1 VRKIL
6 LATVVVALGSIVGA
20 GTAAAATPRCFGAAA
35 RDPEHPCVNRT
46 RSVFPTPDEVSR
58 VSISYCAP
66 MRRQL
71 DPQVCTFGAR
81 AARASAHVALV
92 GDSHALQWRTALDVV
107 ARAQRWH
114 AYSITTPGCF
124 YSEAVFALAL
134 GLRDLCTRWFRSV
147 TAWFRRHP
155 EVSTVFVSQNAPTP
169 IDLAPGQT
177 YLGVKVDGFRRAWSA
192 LPSTVKRVVVIRD
205 TPFSSVATF
214 ACVGRVLAAATQRPG
229 PACPI
234 PRAFALHRDTAVSA
248 ARALALRSQRY
259 GVVDLTAFFC
269 GSRSCYPVI
278 GGVLVHRDTDHIG
291 VVYSRTLGPYLL
303 RKVRRLMA
311 SRPRARVRAP

>member
-1 VRKIL
+1 MRRIF
-6 LATVVVALGSIVGA
+6 LAPAVLVVLTSVVVAGA
-20 GTAAAATPRCFGAAA
+20 PAAAAPKCFGAAA
-35 RDPEHPCVNRT
+35 RDPEHPCLNPT

-66 MRRQL
+66 MRRQR
-71 DPQVCTFGAR
+71 DPEVCTFGAR
-81 AARASAHVALV
+81 AAKASAHVALV

-107 ARAQRWH
+107 AHAERWH

-124 YSEAVFALAL
+124 YSAAVVSFPL
-134 GLRDLCTRWFRSV
+134 GLRALCTRWYRAV

-177 YLGVKVDGFRRAWSA
+177 YRGVKAAGFRRAWSA
-192 LPSTVKRVVVIRD
+192 LPRTVKHVVVIRD
-205 TPFSSVATF
+205 TPFSSAATF
-214 ACVGRVLAAATQRPG
+214 ACVRRVLAAGAQRAG

-234 PRAFALHRDTAVSA
+234 PGAAALHRDTAVSA
-248 ARALALRSQRY
+248 ARALRSPRY

-269 GSRSCYPVI
+269 GPRSCYPVI

-291 VVYSRTLGPYLL
+291 VVYSKTLGPYLL

-311 SRPRARVRAP
+311 SRSRAPVRSP